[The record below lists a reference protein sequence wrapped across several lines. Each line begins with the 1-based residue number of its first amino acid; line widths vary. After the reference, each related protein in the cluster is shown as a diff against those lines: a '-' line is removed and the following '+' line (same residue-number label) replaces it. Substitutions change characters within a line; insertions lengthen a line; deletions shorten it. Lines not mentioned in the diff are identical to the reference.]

1 MNKKILI
8 ILLIVIVLELTLF
21 NVNSYRVLN
30 SNSKKEYSKEDF
42 EYVYTEE
49 EDEVYIKI
57 DNINTEIKTIHIELD
72 TEEAVDYQVL
82 YTDATSSSLKELPRK
97 KYIDTCEKSKYIPC
111 YLSGESKLIGIKVFS
126 DTVDFEKI
134 IINEKIPFEFNFTR
148 VITLFGITIFIY
160 LLKTHEC
167 YKLPYSIKN
176 FEQELSL
183 IFVVCVFILITCLI
197 NQYSTNVEEIK
208 DFYSVDFVDALSKG
222 QVHLGEKPSKKLMDL
237 ENPYDGGER
246 IRAGLKRGSD
256 YLWDVAYFEG
266 KYYVYFGI
274 FPAILMLPYHLITGN
289 YIGTPMAVLIFSIL
303 TAISFKV
310 LIENIFKRYFSE
322 VPFKFMIFV
331 WKPEFMG
338 KWNTKV
344 L

>member
-134 IINEKIPFEFNFTR
+134 KAAGVEFVILRHTNVINYHIQLR
-148 VITLFGITIFIY
+148 TLNKNY
-160 LLKTHEC
+160 LL
-167 YKLPYSIKN
+167 
-176 FEQELSL
+176 F
-183 IFVVCVFILITCLI
+183 
-197 NQYSTNVEEIK
+197 
-208 DFYSVDFVDALSKG
+208 
-222 QVHLGEKPSKKLMDL
+222 
-237 ENPYDGGER
+237 
-246 IRAGLKRGSD
+246 
-256 YLWDVAYFEG
+256 LW
-266 KYYVYFGI
+266 YVYLF
-274 FPAILMLPYHLITGN
+274 
-289 YIGTPMAVLIFSIL
+289 
-303 TAISFKV
+303 
-310 LIENIFKRYFSE
+310 
-322 VPFKFMIFV
+322 
-331 WKPEFMG
+331 
-338 KWNTKV
+338 
-344 L
+344 